1 MNYRFVARQLG
12 LLMVVMSSAL
22 AVTMLYEL
30 ALILWGDIA
39 GDKGEADAARALG
52 ISTAI
57 GATIGGLVWFF
68 TRKHDKDWMLA
79 RREALL
85 LVATSWVIGA
95 ALAALPFLLWAQ
107 LGDAHA
113 SHPFK
118 TFTACYFESM
128 SGLTTTGATV
138 LGGEHSRIGD
148 LPKGLLLWRSLTH
161 WLGGLGIVVLFV
173 AVLPTVGAAGK
184 KMFSVESTADK
195 AGVRPR
201 IAETAR
207 VLWLIYLGLT
217 ISCTLLL
224 RATGAMTWFEAFN
237 HSFSVMGT
245 GGLSTHDA
253 SIGGFNSIAV
263 DLILTL
269 FMILAGVNF
278 VVYFHVVQKR
288 WQAVKEDVELRI
300 FLILKFAVA
309 IIIAINLIGVTYNTT
324 AGDEVNAGF
333 FTSLRYASF
342 QTSSLQTGTGFGT
355 ADYDM
360 WPMLSITL
368 LMGLMLIGGCG
379 GSTAGGLKVFRFWI
393 LLKVLYAALERAF
406 RPNVVRPI
414 KIGKNTIEDD
424 TKLSALVYFA
434 MLILLTAAGT
444 MLTLL
449 IEEPNAVDVQTAAS
463 ASYASLCNVGPG
475 LHRVGATQNFGW
487 MQPAT
492 LWVQSALMC
501 LGRLE
506 VYALL
511 VLMVP
516 RFWRGD

>member
-12 LLMVVMSSAL
+12 LLLVVMSAAL
-22 AVTMLYEL
+22 AATMLYEL
-30 ALILWGDIA
+30 SLIIWGNP
-39 GDKGEADAARALG
+39 GVGEVQAARAMGITTVGGAVLG
-52 ISTAI
+52 GVIW
-57 GATIGGLVWFF
+57 GL
-68 TRKHDKDWMLA
+68 TRRHDKDWTLA

-95 ALAALPFLLWAQ
+95 ALAALPYLLWAQ
-107 LGDAHA
+107 FADVHA
-113 SHPFK
+113 GHPFR
-118 TFTACYFESM
+118 TISGCYFESM

-138 LGGEHSRIGD
+138 LGADHCRIGD
-148 LPKGLLLWRSLTH
+148 LPKGLLLWRSTTH

-173 AVLPTVGAAGK
+173 AVLPTVGSAGK

-217 ISCTLLL
+217 VLCILLL
-224 RATGAMTWFEAFN
+224 RATGAMTWFQAVN
-237 HSFSVMGT
+237 HAFSVMAT

-253 SIGGFNSIAV
+253 SIGGFNSVAV
-263 DLILTL
+263 DLILVT
-269 FMILAGVNF
+269 FMIIAGVNF
-278 VVYFHVVQKR
+278 VLYFHLVQKR
-288 WQAVKEDVELRI
+288 WQAVLQDVELRI

-309 IIIAINLIGVTYNTT
+309 LIIAINLIGVSYTT
-324 AGDEVNAGF
+324 TSGAEVQGGF
-333 FTSLRYASF
+333 FASLRYGLF
-342 QTSSLQTGTGFGT
+342 QTASLQTGTGFCT
-355 ADYDM
+355 ADYDA
-360 WPMLSITL
+360 WPMLSVTL
-368 LMGLMLIGGCG
+368 LMGLMLIGGSG
-379 GSTAGGLKVFRFWI
+379 GSTAGGLKVFRFWV

-414 KIGKNTIEDD
+414 KIGKNTIEDE
-424 TKLSALVYFA
+424 TKLSALAYFA
-434 MLILLTAAGT
+434 LLILFTALGT

-463 ASYASLCNVGPG
+463 ASYASICNVGPG
-475 LHRVGATQNFGW
+475 LHRVGATQNYGW

-511 VLMVP
+511 VLLVP

>member
-12 LLMVVMSSAL
+12 LLLVVMSTAL
-22 AVTMLYEL
+22 AATMVYEFILLYQG
-30 ALILWGDIA
+30 ANQA
-39 GDKGEADAARALG
+39 EAEAARALG
-52 ISTAI
+52 IATTI
-57 GATIGGLVWFF
+57 GASIGGCMWFF
-68 TRKHDKDWMLA
+68 TRKHDNEWALA

-85 LVATSWVIGA
+85 LVAISWVVGA
-95 ALAALPFLLWAQ
+95 ALAALPYYLWANFSG
-107 LGDAHA
+107 LVHHDH
-113 SHPFK
+113 
-118 TFTACYFESM
+118 TFRTVSGSYFEAM

-138 LGGEHSRIGD
+138 LGGEHCKIAD

-173 AVLPTVGAAGK
+173 AVLPTVGAGGK

-217 ISCTLLL
+217 VACILLL
-224 RATGAMTWFEAFN
+224 HATGAMDWFEAVN
-237 HSFSVMGT
+237 HAFSVMST
-245 GGLSTHDA
+245 GGLSTDDA
-253 SIGGFNSIAV
+253 SIGGFDSVAV
-263 DLILTL
+263 DIVLTV

-278 VVYFHVVQKR
+278 VLYFYLVQRR
-288 WQAVKEDVELRI
+288 WKAVLQDVELRI

-309 IIIAINLIGVTYNTT
+309 LIIALNLIGVSYQTT
-324 AGDEVNAGF
+324 AGQDAGTGF
-333 FTSLRYASF
+333 FSALRYASF
-342 QTSSLQTGTGFGT
+342 QTASLQTGTGFGT
-355 ADYDM
+355 ADYDA

-379 GSTAGGLKVFRFWI
+379 GSTAGGLKVFRFWV
-393 LLKVLYAALERAF
+393 LLKVLFAALERAF

-414 KIGKNTIEDD
+414 KVGKNKIDEEAQ
-424 TKLSALVYFA
+424 LSALVYFA
-434 MLILLTAAGT
+434 LLIILIALGT
-444 MLTLL
+444 MLTLM
-449 IEEPNAVDVQTAAS
+449 IEEPNRVDVQTAAS
-463 ASYASLCNVGPG
+463 ACYASICNVGPG

-492 LWVQSALMC
+492 LWVQSTLMC

-511 VLMVP
+511 VLLVP

>member
-12 LLMVVMSSAL
+12 LLMVVMSVAL
-22 AVTMLYEL
+22 AAAMIYEL
-30 ALILWGDIA
+30 ILVWG
-39 GDKGEADAARALG
+39 GDTDEGEAMAARALG

-57 GATIGGLVWFF
+57 AATLGGTIWLF
-68 TRKHDKDWMLA
+68 TRKHDQDWALA
-79 RREALL
+79 RREAML
-85 LVATSWVIGA
+85 LVATSWVLGA

-107 LGDAHA
+107 IGSPHPD
-113 SHPFK
+113 HPFR
-118 TFTACYFESM
+118 TFTGCYFEAM

-138 LGGEHSRIGD
+138 LGGENSRIGD
-148 LPKGLLLWRSLTH
+148 LPKGLLLWRSITH

-173 AVLPTVGAAGK
+173 AVLPMVGTSGK

-201 IAETAR
+201 ITETAR

-217 ISCTLLL
+217 IVCILLL
-224 RATGAMTWFEAFN
+224 VATGKMTWFESVN
-237 HSFSVMGT
+237 HAFSVMAT

-253 SIGGFNSIAV
+253 SIGGFDSIAV
-263 DLILTL
+263 DLILIT

-278 VVYFHVVQKR
+278 VLYFHLIHRRWKVVMQ
-288 WQAVKEDVELRI
+288 DVELRI
-300 FLILKFAVA
+300 FLILKFTVG
-309 IIIAINLIGVTYNTT
+309 IIIAINLIGAGYTTT
-324 AGDEVNAGF
+324 AGAEVDGGF
-333 FTSLRYASF
+333 FTSLRYGLF
-342 QTSSLQTGTGFGT
+342 QTASLQTGTGFCT
-355 ADYDM
+355 ADYDA
-360 WPMLSITL
+360 WPMLSVTL
-368 LMGLMLIGGCG
+368 LMGLMFIGGSG

-393 LLKVLYAALERAF
+393 LLKVLFAALERAF

-414 KIGKNTIEDD
+414 KVGKNTIEDE
-424 TKLSALVYFA
+424 TKLAALVYFA
-434 MLILLTAAGT
+434 MLIILTALGT

-449 IEEPNAVDVQTAAS
+449 LEQGYSNCDVQTAAS

-475 LHRVGATQNFGW
+475 LHRVGATQNYGW
-487 MQPAT
+487 MQAGT

-511 VLMVP
+511 VLLVP

>member
-12 LLMVVMSSAL
+12 LLLVVMSTAL
-22 AVTMLYEL
+22 AATMIYEFVL
-30 ALILWGDIA
+30 VWHGASRA
-39 GDKGEADAARALG
+39 EAEAARALG
-52 ISTAI
+52 IATAL
-57 GATIGGLVWFF
+57 GATIGGAMWFF
-68 TRKHDKDWMLA
+68 TRKHDPDWALA

-95 ALAALPFLLWAQ
+95 ALAALPFLLWAH
-107 LGDAHA
+107 LGSAHD

-118 TFTACYFESM
+118 TFTACYFEAM
-128 SGLTTTGATV
+128 SGLSTTGATV
-138 LGGEHSRIGD
+138 LGGEHSRIAD
-148 LPKGLLLWRSLTH
+148 LPKGLLLWRSITH

-173 AVLPTVGAAGK
+173 AVLPTVGAGGK

-217 ISCTLLL
+217 VLCIGLL
-224 RATGAMTWFEAFN
+224 RATGAVSWFEAVN
-237 HSFSVMGT
+237 HAFSVMGT

-253 SIGGFNSIAV
+253 SVGGFNSVAV
-263 DLILTL
+263 DIILTV

-278 VVYFHVVQKR
+278 VLYFHLAQRR
-288 WQAVKEDVELRI
+288 WKAVLSDVELRI

-309 IIIAINLIGVTYNTT
+309 VIIAINLVGVSYKTT
-324 AGDEVNAGF
+324 TGQDVGNGF
-333 FTSLRYASF
+333 FTALRYASF
-342 QTSSLQTGTGFGT
+342 QTASLQTGTGFCT
-355 ADYDM
+355 ADYDA

-379 GSTAGGLKVFRFWI
+379 GSTAGGLKVYRFWI
-393 LLKVLYAALERAF
+393 LLKVLYGALERAF

-414 KIGKNTIEDD
+414 KIGKNKIEND
-424 TKLSALVYFA
+424 TKLAALVYFA
-434 MLILLTAAGT
+434 MLILLTALGT
-444 MLTLL
+444 MLTLV
-449 IEEPNAVDVQTAAS
+449 IEEPNGVDVQTAAS

>member
-12 LLMVVMSSAL
+12 LLLVVMSVAL
-22 AVTMLYEL
+22 AATMAYEL
-30 ALILWGDIA
+30 ILVWGGTADE
-39 GDKGEADAARALG
+39 GEGAAARALG
-52 ISTAI
+52 ISTAL
-57 GATIGGLVWFF
+57 GATIGGVIWGF
-68 TRKHDKDWMLA
+68 TRRHDKDWSLA
-79 RREALL
+79 RREAML
-85 LVATSWVIGA
+85 LVATSWVLGA

-107 LGDAHA
+107 IGEVHKD
-113 SHPFK
+113 HPFR
-118 TFTACYFESM
+118 TFTGCYFEAM

-138 LGGEHSRIGD
+138 LGDEHCRIGD
-148 LPKGLLLWRSLTH
+148 LPKGLLLWRSITH

-173 AVLPTVGAAGK
+173 AVLPTVGTAGK

-207 VLWLIYLGLT
+207 VLWMIYLGLT
-217 ISCTLLL
+217 IVCILLL
-224 RATGAMTWFEAFN
+224 RATGAMTWFEAVN
-237 HSFSVMGT
+237 HAFSVMAT

-263 DLILTL
+263 DLILIS
-269 FMILAGVNF
+269 FMVIAGVNF
-278 VVYFHVVQKR
+278 VLYFHLVQRR
-288 WQAVKEDVELRI
+288 WQVVLQDVELRI
-300 FLILKFAVA
+300 FLILKLGVAV
-309 IIIAINLIGVTYNTT
+309 IIAINLIGVSYT
-324 AGDEVNAGF
+324 ATNGQDVEGGI
-333 FTSLRYASF
+333 FTSLRYGLF
-342 QTSSLQTGTGFGT
+342 QTASLQTGTGFCT
-355 ADYDM
+355 ADYDA
-360 WPMLSITL
+360 WPMLSVTL
-368 LMGLMLIGGCG
+368 LMGLMLIGGSG
-379 GSTAGGLKVFRFWI
+379 GSTAGGLKVFRLWI

-414 KIGKNTIEDD
+414 KVGKNIIEEE

-434 MLILLTAAGT
+434 LLIILSALGT

-449 IEEPNAVDVQTAAS
+449 LEQGHSDCDVQTAAS

-475 LHRVGATQNFGW
+475 LHGVGATRNYGW

-492 LWVQSALMC
+492 MWVQSALMC

-511 VLMVP
+511 VLLVP

>member
-12 LLMVVMSSAL
+12 LLLVVMSVAL
-22 AVTMLYEL
+22 AVTMIYEY
-30 ALILWGDIA
+30 ILVAQGADQA
-39 GDKGEADAARALG
+39 ETEAAQALG
-52 ISTAI
+52 FATAI
-57 GATIGGLVWFF
+57 GAALGGLIWLL
-68 TRKHDKDWMLA
+68 TRKHDKDWALA
-79 RREALL
+79 RREAML
-85 LVATSWVIGA
+85 LVATSWILGA
-95 ALAALPFLLWAQ
+95 ALAALPFLIWA
-107 LGDAHA
+107 LNSELAHED
-113 SHPFK
+113 HPFK
-118 TFTACYFESM
+118 TFTGCYFEAM

-138 LGGEHSRIGD
+138 LGDPHCRIGD
-148 LPKGLLLWRSLTH
+148 LPKGLLLWRSITH

-173 AVLPTVGAAGK
+173 AVLPTVGTSGK

-207 VLWLIYLGLT
+207 VLWMIYLGLT
-217 ISCTLLL
+217 VLCILLL
-224 RATGAMTWFEAFN
+224 RATGAMTWFEAVN
-237 HSFSVMGT
+237 QAFSVMAT

-253 SIGGFNSIAV
+253 SIGGFNSVAV
-263 DLILTL
+263 ELILIA
-269 FMILAGVNF
+269 FMIIAGVNF
-278 VVYFHVVQKR
+278 VLYFHLVQRR
-288 WQAVKEDVELRI
+288 WKAVLQDVELRI

-309 IIIAINLIGVTYNTT
+309 LIIAINLIGVTYQTT
-324 AGDEVNAGF
+324 AGAEVNGGF
-333 FTSLRYASF
+333 FTSLRHGLF
-342 QTSSLQTGTGFGT
+342 QTAALQTGTGFCT
-355 ADYDM
+355 ADYDA
-360 WPMLSITL
+360 WPMLSVTL
-368 LMGLMLIGGCG
+368 LMGLMLIGGSG

-414 KIGKNTIEDD
+414 KVGNNTIEDE

-434 MLILLTAAGT
+434 LLILITALGT

-449 IEEPNAVDVQTAAS
+449 LEQGHSDCDVQTAAS

-475 LHRVGATQNFGW
+475 LHRVGATQNYGW
-487 MQPAT
+487 MQLPT
-492 LWVQSALMC
+492 LWVQSLLMC

-511 VLMVP
+511 VLLVP

>member
-12 LLMVVMSSAL
+12 LLMVVMSVAL
-22 AVTMLYEL
+22 AATMVYEL
-30 ALILWGDIA
+30 FLVWDGSADE
-39 GDKGEADAARALG
+39 GEAMAARALG

-57 GATIGGLVWFF
+57 GATLGGTIWFF
-68 TRKHDKDWMLA
+68 TRKHDKDWALA
-79 RREALL
+79 RREAML
-85 LVATSWVIGA
+85 LVATSWVLGA
-95 ALAALPFLLWAQ
+95 ALAALPFYIWGQIGDVSAQ
-107 LGDAHA
+107 
-113 SHPFK
+113 HPFRS
-118 TFTACYFESM
+118 FTGCYFEAM

-138 LGGEHSRIGD
+138 LGGEGSKIGD
-148 LPKGLLLWRSLTH
+148 LPKGLLLWRSTTH

-173 AVLPTVGAAGK
+173 AVLPMVGTAGK

-201 IAETAR
+201 ITETAR

-217 ISCTLLL
+217 IVCILLL
-224 RATGAMTWFEAFN
+224 RATGAMTWFESVN
-237 HSFSVMGT
+237 HAFSVLAT

-253 SIGGFNSIAV
+253 SIGGFDSVAV
-263 DLILTL
+263 DLIIIV

-278 VVYFHVVQKR
+278 VLYFHLVQRR
-288 WQAVKEDVELRI
+288 WKAVLQDVELRI
-300 FLILKFAVA
+300 FLILKLVVGLV
-309 IIIAINLIGVTYNTT
+309 IAINLIGVSYTT
-324 AGDEVNAGF
+324 TPGAEVEGGF
-333 FTSLRYASF
+333 FTSLRYGLF
-342 QTSSLQTGTGFGT
+342 QTAALQTGTGFCT
-355 ADYDM
+355 ADYDA
-360 WPMLSITL
+360 WPMLSVSL
-368 LMGLMLIGGCG
+368 LMGLMLIGGSG

-393 LLKVLYAALERAF
+393 LLKVLFAALERAF

-414 KIGKNTIEDD
+414 KIGNNTIEDE
-424 TKLSALVYFA
+424 TKLAALVYLA
-434 MLILLTAAGT
+434 LLIILTALGT
-444 MLTLL
+444 MLTLI
-449 IEEPNAVDVQTAAS
+449 IEEPNGIDVQTAAS

-475 LHRVGATQNFGW
+475 LHRVGATENYGW

-511 VLMVP
+511 VLLVP

>member
-12 LLMVVMSSAL
+12 LLLVVMSTTL
-22 AVTMLYEL
+22 AATMIYEI
-30 ALILWGDIA
+30 ALILGGNA
-39 GDKGEADAARALG
+39 GAGEQYAARALG
-52 ISTAI
+52 ISTAL
-57 GATIGGLVWFF
+57 GATIGGLIWFF
-68 TRKHDKDWMLA
+68 TRKHDKDWSLA

-85 LVATSWVIGA
+85 LVATSWILGA
-95 ALAALPFLLWAQ
+95 ALAAMPFLLWAH
-107 LGDAHA
+107 LGGAPAD
-113 SHPFK
+113 HPFRG
-118 TFTACYFESM
+118 FSACYFEAM
-128 SGLTTTGATV
+128 SGLSTTGATV
-138 LGGEHSRIGD
+138 LGGDDSKIAD

-173 AVLPTVGAAGK
+173 AVLPMVGTAGK

-195 AGVRPR
+195 GGVRPR
-201 IAETAR
+201 ITETAR

-217 ISCTLLL
+217 VACILLL
-224 RATGAMTWFEAFN
+224 RATGKVNWFDAVN
-237 HSFSVMGT
+237 HAFSVMGT
-245 GGLSTHDA
+245 GGLSTNDA
-253 SIGGFNSIAV
+253 SIGGYRSVAV
-263 DLILTL
+263 DMILTV

-278 VVYFHVVQKR
+278 VVYFHMVQKR
-288 WQAVKEDVELRI
+288 WRAVRDDVELRV
-300 FLILKFAVA
+300 FLSLKVIVA
-309 IIIAINLIGVTYNTT
+309 IVIAINLVGVNYKTT
-324 AGDEVNAGF
+324 TGTEVDGGF
-333 FTSLRYASF
+333 FTHLRYASF
-342 QTSSLQTGTGFGT
+342 QTASLQTGTGFCT

-360 WPMLSITL
+360 WPMLSVTL

-379 GSTAGGLKVFRFWI
+379 GSTAGGLKVIRFWI
-393 LLKVLYAALERAF
+393 LLKVLFAALERAF

-414 KIGKNTIEDD
+414 KVGKTLIEDD

-434 MLILLTAAGT
+434 MMILLTALGT

-449 IEEPNAVDVQTAAS
+449 IEEPNNIDVQTAAS

-475 LHRVGATQNFGW
+475 LHRVGATQNYGW

-492 LWVQSALMC
+492 LWIQSALMC

-511 VLMVP
+511 VLLVP

>member
-12 LLMVVMSSAL
+12 LLLVVMSVTL
-22 AVTMLYEL
+22 AVAMLYEL
-30 ALILWGDIA
+30 TLVWA
-39 GDKGEADAARALG
+39 GNADKGEADAARALG
-52 ISTAI
+52 ISTAV
-57 GATIGGLVWFF
+57 GAALGGIIWLF
-68 TRKHDKDWMLA
+68 TRRHDKDWALA
-79 RREALL
+79 RREAML
-85 LVATSWVIGA
+85 LVATSWIIGA
-95 ALAALPFLLWAQ
+95 ALAAMPFLLWAQ
-107 LGDAHA
+107 LGD
-113 SHPFK
+113 SPEGHPFR

-128 SGLTTTGATV
+128 SGLTTTGSTV
-138 LGGEHSRIGD
+138 LGADHARIAD

-173 AVLPTVGAAGK
+173 AVLPTLGTAGK

-201 IAETAR
+201 ITETAR
-207 VLWLIYLGLT
+207 VLWLIYVGLT
-217 ISCTLLL
+217 IACIVLL
-224 RATGAMTWFEAFN
+224 RASGAMNWFEAVN
-237 HSFSVMGT
+237 HAFSVMGT
-245 GGLSTHDA
+245 GGLSTNDA
-253 SIGGFNSIAV
+253 SVGGFDSIAV
-263 DLILTL
+263 DLILTV

-278 VVYFHVVQKR
+278 VLYFHIAQRR
-288 WQAVKEDVELRI
+288 WKPVLQDVELRVY
-300 FLILKFAVA
+300 LILKVVVA
-309 IIIAINLIGVTYNTT
+309 FIIAFNLIGVSYKTT
-324 AGDEVNAGF
+324 AGQDVRGGF
-333 FTSLRYASF
+333 FTALRYASF
-342 QTSSLQTGTGFGT
+342 QTSSLQTGTGYCT
-355 ADYDM
+355 ADYDA
-360 WPMLSITL
+360 WPMLSVTL
-368 LMGLMLIGGCG
+368 LMGLMLIGGSG

-414 KIGKNTIEDD
+414 KVGKNTIEDE

-434 MLILLTAAGT
+434 MLILLTALGT

-449 IEEPNAVDVQTAAS
+449 IEEPNGVDVQTAAS

-492 LWVQSALMC
+492 LWVQSALMA

-511 VLMVP
+511 VLLVP

>member
-12 LLMVVMSSAL
+12 LLLVVMSA
-22 AVTMLYEL
+22 AMAATMLYEL
-30 ALILWGDIA
+30 YLLWG
-39 GDKGEADAARALG
+39 GDMDQGEGEAARALG
-52 ISTAI
+52 ITTAF
-57 GATIGGLVWFF
+57 GAALGGSIWFF
-68 TRKHDKDWMLA
+68 TRKHDADWALA

-95 ALAALPFLLWAQ
+95 ALTAMPFLLWAQ
-107 LGDAHA
+107 LSGAHVD
-113 SHPFK
+113 HPFR
-118 TFTACYFESM
+118 TFTGSYFEAM

-138 LGGEHSRIGD
+138 LGGENSKIAD
-148 LPKGLLLWRSLTH
+148 LPKGLLLWRSTTH

-173 AVLPTVGAAGK
+173 AVLPMVGTAGK

-217 ISCTLLL
+217 VACIILL
-224 RATGAMTWFEAFN
+224 RATGAMDWFEAVN
-237 HSFSVMGT
+237 HSFSVLST
-245 GGLSTHDA
+245 GGLSTNDA
-253 SIGGFNSIAV
+253 SIGGFNSVAV
-263 DLILTL
+263 DLILTV
-269 FMILAGVNF
+269 FMIVAGVNF
-278 VVYFHVVQKR
+278 VLFFHLAQKR
-288 WQAVKEDVELRI
+288 WDVVLHDVELRI
-300 FLILKFAVA
+300 YLILKFVVA
-309 IIIAINLIGVTYNTT
+309 FIIAINLIGVGYSTT
-324 AGDEVNAGF
+324 TGNEIDGGF
-333 FTSLRYASF
+333 FTSFRYASF
-342 QTSSLQTGTGFGT
+342 QTASMQTGTGFAT
-355 ADYDM
+355 ADYDG
-360 WPMLSITL
+360 WPALSITL

-379 GSTAGGLKVFRFWI
+379 GSTAGGLKVFRFWV
-393 LLKVLYAALERAF
+393 LLKVLFAALERAF

-424 TKLSALVYFA
+424 TKLSALVYFSI
-434 MLILLTAAGT
+434 LILFTALGT
-444 MLTLL
+444 MLTLV
-449 IEEPNAVDVQTAAS
+449 IEEPNGIDVQTAAS

-475 LHRVGATQNFGW
+475 LHGVGATRNFGW

-492 LWVQSALMC
+492 LWVQIVLMA

-511 VLMVP
+511 VLLVP